1 MIRATTGGVMKGYR
15 SNLMNSFIGMNSA
28 RNTMLSQRVFNS
40 YAEDPAAA
48 AKAFR
53 LRKSRL
59 MVDSQHD
66 ICNDVL
72 KKYDTA
78 YACLQSI
85 DEVLDTKDGQYG
97 AYMKTLKGVTL
108 SWLNDP
114 TGDAREQLSKVLDQT
129 SDLITQ
135 TMNQKYG
142 DNFIFAGADGHN
154 VPFEVKTMED
164 GTKKLFYRGISV
176 DAAVPDV
183 MTFKDNNGDTQLLE
197 VNAGTN
203 LMSQG
208 GGSYIKMDTSALIKQ
223 SDFDDI
229 IINDPTAQQ
238 PNILYKDAAGTPLC
252 FNEKG
257 EVVDPATYT
266 GDIYYLN
273 MDKAQ
278 ADGLVM
284 TTKDYD
290 TACKDAEKLKYLANE
305 KNYVDI
311 GLGFK
316 EDENGNLLDSSG
328 FNAALPGISFL
339 GYGVD
344 EDGDPKNIYSIVQR
358 LTEIS
363 DSVPEGGKWTDDVYD
378 EFDRLVGKLETACS
392 SFKTEFTNLAAGT
405 TKLDN
410 QEQLL
415 VDNFDNLQE
424 QYAALEDV
432 DMVDSITSFIWAE
445 YCYNAALKVG
455 NSILSE
461 SLMDY
466 LK

>member
-28 RNTMLSQRVFNS
+28 RNTVLSQRVFNS

-238 PNILYKDAAGTPLC
+238 PNILYKDAAGAPLC

-290 TACKDAEKLKYLANE
+290 AACKDAEKLKYLANE

-455 NSILSE
+455 NSILSQT
-461 SLMDY
+461 LMDY
-466 LK
+466 LN

>member
-28 RNTMLSQRVFNS
+28 RNTVLSQRVFNS

-203 LMSQG
+203 LVSQG

-238 PNILYKDAAGTPLC
+238 PNILYKDAAGAPLC

-290 TACKDAEKLKYLANE
+290 AACKDAEKLKYLANE

>member
-28 RNTMLSQRVFNS
+28 RNTVLSQRVFNS

-203 LMSQG
+203 LVSQG

-229 IINDPTAQQ
+229 ITNDPTAQQ

-445 YCYNAALKVG
+445 YCYKAALKVG

-461 SLMDY
+461 SLMEY
-466 LK
+466 LN

>member
-203 LMSQG
+203 LVSQG

-229 IINDPTAQQ
+229 ITNDPTAQQ

-257 EVVDPATYT
+257 EVVDPAAYT

-290 TACKDAEKLKYLANE
+290 AACKDAEKLKYLANE

>member
-466 LK
+466 LN

>member
-203 LMSQG
+203 LFSQG

-229 IINDPTAQQ
+229 ITNDPTAQQ

-455 NSILSE
+455 NSILSQT
-461 SLMDY
+461 LMDY
-466 LK
+466 LN

>member
-238 PNILYKDAAGTPLC
+238 PNILYKDAAGAPLC

>member
-229 IINDPTAQQ
+229 ITNDPTAQQ

-290 TACKDAEKLKYLANE
+290 AACKDAEKLKYLANE

>member
-203 LMSQG
+203 LVSQG

-229 IINDPTAQQ
+229 ITNDPTAQQ

-257 EVVDPATYT
+257 EVVDPAAYT

>member
-238 PNILYKDAAGTPLC
+238 PNILYKDAAGAPLC

-466 LK
+466 LN

>member
-203 LMSQG
+203 LVSQG

-229 IINDPTAQQ
+229 ITNDPTAQQ

-290 TACKDAEKLKYLANE
+290 AACKDAEKLKYLANE